1 MKYINFKR
9 YKFSTIFKN
18 INFRRYNFSE
28 IFKYVDFRRLDF
40 KKVYKYLYFIR
51 IDLKKIYKYF
61 NIRRFDFTKFSK
73 YLNPNT
79 YDISSI
85 KNIDFISSKFLLIHL
100 PASIVF
106 FGFLYLF
113 IPTFYNYDK
122 SSIENLIC
130 KNKNTKCVIRGEDV

>member
-40 KKVYKYLYFIR
+40 KKVYKY
-51 IDLKKIYKYF
+51 F

-73 YLNPNT
+73 YLNPKT
-79 YDISSI
+79 YDISRI

-122 SSIENLIC
+122 TSIENLIC
-130 KNKNTKCVIRGEDV
+130 KKKKY